1 MVYSVFLWNLKCLAS
16 PNPKLG
22 SRSQNINDCH
32 DSHDADHAAFGE
44 VILSIVDAIC
54 MQNLKYVAL
63 PIPKLDSGSQCLTRH
78 TPLDL
83 PLLYLY
89 TLPIPPKNSWTFI
102 HIFFINPS
110 QCLKIPISPMLGKL
124 TTYPG
129 PDLDQSQNLIDS
141 CLGLLFMKIGPQIYE
156 QSCSQR
162 KTSRQTVKS
171 TKSKYYLFP
180 LVKVIIWS
188 S

>member
-110 QCLKIPISPMLGKL
+110 QCLKIPISPMLGK
-124 TTYPG
+124 TDHISRPGSGSVPKPNWFMPG
-129 PDLDQSQNLIDS
+129 PPFHENWSTNLWAILFTEKNKQANSQINKV
-141 CLGLLFMKIGPQIYE
+141 KILPLPFGE
-156 QSCSQR
+156 GN
-162 KTSRQTVKS
+162 
-171 TKSKYYLFP
+171 YL
-180 LVKVIIWS
+180 K
-188 S
+188 